1 MSADQNRKNKKSFAE
16 EKRNNH
22 ATKRAPVA
30 KPNETDQSLHKP
42 YHGYD
47 EEKISRTDYS
57 QQIGEYSDW
66 RKTG

>member
-1 MSADQNRKNKKSFAE
+1 MSADQTRKNKKVAAGD
-16 EKRNNH
+16 KRSNRGTN
-22 ATKRAPVA
+22 RAPVA

-42 YHGYD
+42 YHGYH
-47 EEKISRTDYS
+47 EEKINRTDYS